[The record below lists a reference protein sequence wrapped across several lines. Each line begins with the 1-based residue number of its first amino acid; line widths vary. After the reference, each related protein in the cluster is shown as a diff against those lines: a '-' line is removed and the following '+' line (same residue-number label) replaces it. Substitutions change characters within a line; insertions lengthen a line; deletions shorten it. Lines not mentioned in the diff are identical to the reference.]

1 MAIQNKE
8 MPNNFSLP
16 DWAPPAKRIGD
27 AAGIIAFDYTC
38 AAGNRPAAPTPAS
51 IPSSDTSSTAAAKV
65 PFTSVVSG
73 ASAVTAAIFMMLW
86 KTV

>member
-27 AAGIIAFDYTC
+27 AAGISH
-38 AAGNRPAAPTPAS
+38 S
-51 IPSSDTSSTAAAKV
+51 IIHVLQGIDQPV
-65 PFTSVVSG
+65 
-73 ASAVTAAIFMMLW
+73 
-86 KTV
+86 